1 MWRVLMAMALAAVVL
16 SAVTVSAAALLKLD
30 AGNLAVFTFP
40 VHIEVP
46 PVSATVDIKPCS
58 DPNSINLGNEG
69 VIPVAIL
76 TSEDFDATTV
86 DPGTVVFAG
95 ASPVDYAFEDVCPQD
110 GDDDLVL
117 HFRTQET
124 NIEPDATE
132 ACLQGTTYEGVSI
145 EGCDSVLI
153 AGADSP
159 AVGPALAPPTAPSPT
174 PIPLALPGATTD
186 YEIQPGDTLWDI
198 AIRFGTTVEEL
209 VRLNQLQTPS
219 LILYGSTLNVPYV
232 GEDGGDA
239 SAGVSPQSR
248 RASGRRSGQ

>member
-1 MWRVLMAMALAAVVL
+1 MWRVLMGTALAVVVL

-30 AGNLAVFTFP
+30 AGNLAVFTYP

-76 TSEDFDATTV
+76 TSEDFDATAV

-95 ASPVDYAFEDVCPQD
+95 ASPVGYAFEDVCPQD
-110 GDDDLVL
+110 GDDDLIL

-124 NIEPDATE
+124 GIAPGDTE
-132 ACLQGTTYEGVSI
+132 ACLRGTTREGVSF

-153 AGADSP
+153 VGADSP
-159 AVGPALAPPTAPSPT
+159 AVGPALAPPPPAPSPT
-174 PIPLALPGATTD
+174 PLAPPVG
-186 YEIQPGDTLWDI
+186 YEVQPGDTLWDI

-209 VRLNQLQTPS
+209 VRLNQLQTPN
-219 LILYGSTLNVPYV
+219 LILYGSMLNVPYV
-232 GEDGGDA
+232 GEELGDA
-239 SAGVSPQSR
+239 TADVSR
-248 RASGRRSGQ
+248 